1 MPLLTG
7 KKNIGRNI
15 EEMEAHGHSRDQ
27 SIAAALNVARK
38 RRDAGGSIITSKV
51 KSTGIHT
58 GPIHSAVAGRT
69 DHLPIGVP
77 SGSYVIPADVVSH
90 LGENNTAAGFVNLKR
105 MFSGIPRGGSEQPY
119 NHLGGPYGMKR
130 GGATSSVP
138 IVAAGGEHVLDPDE
152 VRWAGAGDLDMGH
165 KVLDEFVKRIRKE
178 CIKTLQKLPGPRK
191 D

>member
-1 MPLLTG
+1 MPLLAG
-7 KKNIGRNI
+7 KRNIGHNI
-15 EEMEAHGHSRDQ
+15 ETEQHAGKPHDQ
-27 SIAAALNVARK
+27 AVAIALDVAR
-38 RRDAGGSIITSKV
+38 RRHRAEGGEVSK
-51 KSTGIHT
+51 GIHT
-58 GPIHSAVAGRT
+58 GPIHSVVAGRT

-105 MFSGIPRGGSEQPY
+105 MFAGIPRGGGKQPY
-119 NHLGGPYGMKR
+119 NHTGGPYGMKH
-130 GGATSSVP
+130 GGAAAGVP

-152 VRWAGAGDLDMGH
+152 VRWAGGGDLDTGH